1 MSVQNK
7 LSVWES
13 VSTAL
18 AEYAEQTGGQL
29 NEGTRITPEFS
40 TTHNTVIYVFTLFL
54 KSHNISQVRF
64 EVFVYYCIVSLFVCS
79 SI

>member
-1 MSVQNK
+1 MQNK

-29 NEGTRITPEFS
+29 NEGTRINPEFS
-40 TTHNTVIYVFTLFL
+40 TTHNTVIYVFSLFL
-54 KSHNISQVRF
+54 KSHNISQVIF
-64 EVFVYYCIVSLFVCS
+64 EFIV
-79 SI
+79 